1 MTSEIDSLFDNFEE
15 EYFSIFYILS
25 DGNIG
30 AFTIL
35 LSLQN
40 EIHEPIL
47 IRFLKNL
54 WKQKIIGDRL
64 WYIYQN
70 ECNSDIQQLLKK
82 DLKLFDDI
90 YFDKKNDNNG

>member
-1 MTSEIDSLFDNFEE
+1 MSTEIDSLFDNFDE

-35 LSLQN
+35 LNLQI
-40 EIHEPIL
+40 EIETPKL

-64 WYIYQN
+64 WYIYKN
-70 ECNSDIQQLLKK
+70 ECNECIHQLLKK
-82 DLKLFDDI
+82 DLRPFNET
-90 YFDKKNDNNG
+90 YFYEKFEA

>member
-1 MTSEIDSLFDNFEE
+1 MSTEIDSLFDNFDE

-30 AFTIL
+30 TFTIL
-35 LSLQN
+35 FTLHN
-40 EIHEPIL
+40 EIEQPKL

-54 WKQKIIGDRL
+54 WAKKIIGDRV

-70 ECNSDIQQLLKK
+70 ECNTDIQELLKK
-82 DLKLFDDI
+82 DLTPFNDM
-90 YFDKKNDNNG
+90 YFYEKFEG

>member
-1 MTSEIDSLFDNFEE
+1 MSTEIDNLFDNFEE
-15 EYFSIFYILS
+15 EYFSIFFILS

-30 AFTIL
+30 AFTLL

-40 EIHEPIL
+40 EIETPKL
-47 IRFLKNL
+47 IPFLKNL

-70 ECNSDIQQLLKK
+70 ECNESIQQLIKK
-82 DLKLFDDI
+82 DLKPFDDT
-90 YFDKKNDNNG
+90 YFCEKFDG

>member
-1 MTSEIDSLFDNFEE
+1 MSTEIDSLFDNFQE

-35 LSLQN
+35 LNLQN
-40 EIHEPIL
+40 EIEQSTL
-47 IRFLKNL
+47 IQFLKNI

-70 ECNSDIQQLLKK
+70 ECNSDIQELIKK
-82 DLKLFDDI
+82 DL
-90 YFDKKNDNNG
+90 NQ

>member
-1 MTSEIDSLFDNFEE
+1 MTTEIDNLFDNFDE
-15 EYFSIFYILS
+15 EYFTIFYIIS

-35 LSLQN
+35 LNLQN
-40 EIHEPIL
+40 EIDQSRL
-47 IRFLKNL
+47 ICFLKKL
-54 WKQKIIGDRL
+54 WTQKIIGDRL

-82 DLKLFDDI
+82 DLTPFDDI
-90 YFDKKNDNNG
+90 YFYEKFES